1 MLFNRKYV
9 LMIGLVFGVSAFA
22 EEHVVDQIDKAFV
35 IDGAPVESITVKQ
48 GDSVS
53 FRNGDPFFHNIFS
66 LSDIQI
72 FDLGSYPNGE
82 ARSVTFDEQGTVE
95 VECAIHPDM
104 FMTVEVE

>member
-1 MLFNRKYV
+1 MSFNCKYSP
-9 LMIGLVFGVSAFA
+9 IFGLVFGMSAFA
-22 EEHVVDQIDKAFV
+22 QDYVVDQIDKSFV
-35 IDGAPVESITVKQ
+35 VDGAPVESIRVKQ
-48 GDSVS
+48 GESVS

-82 ARSVTFDEQGTVE
+82 ARSVTFDEPGTVE

-104 FMTVEVE
+104 YMTVEVE